1 MLGIQR
7 APAPSA
13 EYRQPML
20 RVLLVE
26 PEALPRQVLLE
37 AASGVARVS
46 ARARFPNARTDLL
59 NGAFDF
65 LVTNARLG
73 AYNGLHL
80 VYLAAVGGV
89 PTRSIVYSESQ
100 DLGLALEVQR
110 AGAFYETRECLPVT
124 LTAYL
129 RGILPVRDRRD
140 PRVDDRP
147 AGVPGGRRRWD
158 RHVASPLQ

>member
-1 MLGIQR
+1 MIGIQR
-7 APAPSA
+7 APVPTA
-13 EYRQPML
+13 EYRRPVL

-26 PEALPRQVLLE
+26 PQALPRQILRD

-46 ARARFPNARTDLL
+46 ARARFSKARTDLRD
-59 NGAFDF
+59 GAFDF
-65 LVTNARLG
+65 LVTNVRLG

-80 VYLAAVGGV
+80 VYLAAVDGI
-89 PTRSIVYSESQ
+89 PTRSIVYSESR

-124 LTAYL
+124 LTSYL
-129 RGILPVRDRRD
+129 RGILPIRDRRA
-140 PRVDDRP
+140 PHVDDRT

-158 RHVASPLQ
+158 RHVASPLH

>member
-7 APAPSA
+7 APVPSA
-13 EYRQPML
+13 EHRQPLL

-26 PEALPRQVLLE
+26 PEAVPRQVLLD

-46 ARARFPNARTDLL
+46 ARAHFSKARTDLRD
-59 NGAFDF
+59 GAFDF
-65 LVTNARLG
+65 LVTNVRLG

-80 VYLAAVGGV
+80 VYLAAVDGI
-89 PTRSIVYSESQ
+89 PTRSIVYSERQ

-110 AGAFYETRECLPVT
+110 AGAFYETCECLPVT

-129 RGILPVRDRRD
+129 RGTLPVRDRRD
-140 PRVDDRP
+140 PHVDDR
-147 AGVPGGRRRWD
+147 AAAVPGGRRRWD
-158 RHVASPLQ
+158 RHAASPLH

>member
-7 APAPSA
+7 APVPSA
-13 EYRQPML
+13 EYRRPAL

-26 PEALPRQVLLE
+26 PEVLARQILLD

-46 ARARFPNARTDLL
+46 ARARFSKARTDLR
-59 NGAFDF
+59 GGTFDF
-65 LVTNARLG
+65 LVTNVRLG

-80 VYLAAVGGV
+80 VYLAAVDGIS
-89 PTRSIVYSESQ
+89 TRSIVYSEGQ

-129 RGILPVRDRRD
+129 RGVLPVRDRRD

-158 RHVASPLQ
+158 RHVASPLH

>member
-13 EYRQPML
+13 EYRQPVL

-26 PEALPRQVLLE
+26 PEALARQVLHD

-46 ARARFPNARTDLL
+46 ARARFSKARTDLRG
-59 NGAFDF
+59 GAFDF
-65 LVTNARLG
+65 LVTNVRLG

-80 VYLAAVGGV
+80 VYLAAVDGIS
-89 PTRSIVYSESQ
+89 TRSIVYSEGQ

-129 RGILPVRDRRD
+129 RGVLPVRDRRD

-158 RHVASPLQ
+158 RHVASPLH